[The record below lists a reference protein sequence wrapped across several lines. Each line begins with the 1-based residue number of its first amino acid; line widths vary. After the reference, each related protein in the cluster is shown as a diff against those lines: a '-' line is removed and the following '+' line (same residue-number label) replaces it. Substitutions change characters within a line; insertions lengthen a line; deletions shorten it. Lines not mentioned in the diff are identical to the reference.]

1 MIIIMPKKVIGIH
14 KTKWTTIIIDP
25 EITEFIPNA
34 TKVKVPKNSKLPI
47 FPGNDGMIPERFV
60 IAQTIRIMK
69 NKLNKLI
76 LSIRLYATK
85 KYTPDS
91 INQIE
96 IEKINK

>member
-14 KTKWTTIIIDP
+14 NTKWTTIIIDP

-34 TKVKVPKNSKLPI
+34 TKVKVPKNSKFPI
-47 FPGNDGMIPERFV
+47 FPGRDGIIPERFV
-60 IAQTIRIMK
+60 IAHTIRIIK
-69 NKLNKLI
+69 NRLNELI
-76 LSIRLYATK
+76 LSIKLYATK